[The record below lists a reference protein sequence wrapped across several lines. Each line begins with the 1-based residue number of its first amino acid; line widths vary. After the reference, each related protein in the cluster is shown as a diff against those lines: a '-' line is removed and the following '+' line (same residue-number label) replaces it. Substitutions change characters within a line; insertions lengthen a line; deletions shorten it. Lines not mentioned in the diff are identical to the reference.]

1 MTSLDRE
8 ILAYCSNHFG
18 VSVDDVAS
26 ALPDFQPYLVRQT
39 AINLIFN
46 DLLDADLRK
55 DDLMDGSIITPGYI
69 MGLTAAGHEALHPRK
84 VIGFG

>member
-1 MTSLDRE
+1 MTNLDRE

-26 ALPDFQPYLVRQT
+26 ALPSFQPYLVRQRAT
-39 AINLIFN
+39 ELIFN

-55 DDLMDGSIITPGYI
+55 DDLMDGPLITPGYI
-69 MGLTAAGHEALHPRK
+69 MGLTSAGYEALHPPK
-84 VIGFG
+84 AIGFG